1 MPWTGMDNREVARF
15 FLPALEI
22 TGPRAEAQEAIGWKG
37 FCFFWGF
44 FFRWCL
50 YLACHLWPGLMRRV
64 AGVRSRL
71 GARLTLKEKIEKGEE
86 CKLSLGAGSA
96 ALCLFKR

>member
-1 MPWTGMDNREVARF
+1 MEGNGCKKSRRLSDERLM
-15 FLPALEI
+15 LSSPAMQPLSPLSRRS
-22 TGPRAEAQEAIGWKG
+22 G
-37 FCFFWGF
+37 FFWGV

-71 GARLTLKEKIEKGEE
+71 SARLTLKEKIEKGEE

>member
-37 FCFFWGF
+37 FCFFWGVF
-44 FFRWCL
+44 FLFFC
-50 YLACHLWPGLMRRV
+50 PP
-64 AGVRSRL
+64 
-71 GARLTLKEKIEKGEE
+71 
-86 CKLSLGAGSA
+86 SLPIHSLLNGS
-96 ALCLFKR
+96 

>member
-37 FCFFWGF
+37 FCFFGGF
-44 FFRWCL
+44 FSSFFAL
-50 YLACHLWPGLMRRV
+50 PP
-64 AGVRSRL
+64 SPS
-71 GARLTLKEKIEKGEE
+71 TL
-86 CKLSLGAGSA
+86 
-96 ALCLFKR
+96 F